1 MDDRI
6 RLAVTPE
13 ADIRVVASNPLA
25 SLDWQLDGLL
35 SGLNLGVLDA
45 LDSIKAPTVH
55 PLASLDWQPF
65 LAIPNPAPVCP
76 KRQRSVHRFG
86 EPETPLDV
94 CHHHDILGR
103 VDISL

>member
-13 ADIRVVASNPLA
+13 ADIRVVASNPLG
-25 SLDWQLDGLL
+25 SLDWPLDGLL

-55 PLASLDWQPF
+55 PLGSLDW
-65 LAIPNPAPVCP
+65 
-76 KRQRSVHRFG
+76 
-86 EPETPLDV
+86 PLDGLLSGLN
-94 CHHHDILGR
+94 LG
-103 VDISL
+103 VLDALDSIKAPTVHPAG